1 MKKVDFVKIKA
12 EFWGFGFGKGTSYGF
27 NKAEDIIRER
37 IENGWEF
44 CGYSRNPRTPQT
56 PIKWRVHTI
65 LFRFRCSACQ

>member
-37 IENGWEF
+37 IKNGWEF
-44 CGYSRNPRTPQT
+44 CGYI
-56 PIKWRVHTI
+56 PIEMRGTGEIQSISLIFQHEE
-65 LFRFRCSACQ
+65 